1 MPSSAVCK
9 TSIAGSGVALC
20 LFAEHSVL
28 TLQILVAV
36 MGLGMAA
43 IYATGLLW
51 SEKYIVVTNKIGSAF
66 ALFAMAGPDIF
77 PIIVGSYIED
87 SPMFLMYTVLA
98 TILGCTLIFALA
110 AIVGRGILKEKSKA
124 NTNGEVEIN
133 TAPLGEGTVTA
144 ENKC

>member
-1 MPSSAVCK
+1 MPSSC
-9 TSIAGSGVALC
+9 IPCAGSGVALC
-20 LFAEHSVL
+20 LFAEHSL
-28 TLQILVAV
+28 LALQVMVAV

-51 SEKYIVVTNKIGSAF
+51 SVKYIVVTNKIGSAF

-87 SPMFLMYTVLA
+87 SPMFLIYMVLA

-110 AIVGRGILKEKSKA
+110 ALVGKGILEEKAKA
-124 NTNGEVEIN
+124 NTRELEIHSSSPEKGEVL
-133 TAPLGEGTVTA
+133 AD
-144 ENKC
+144 NKC

>member
-1 MPSSAVCK
+1 MLA
-9 TSIAGSGVALC
+9 
-20 LFAEHSVL
+20 
-28 TLQILVAV
+28 LQILVAV

-77 PIIVGSYIED
+77 PILVGSYIDEN
-87 SPMFLMYTVLA
+87 PMFLMYTVIA
-98 TILGCTLIFALA
+98 TVLGCTLIFALA
-110 AIVGRGILKEKSKA
+110 ALVGRGLLDEKAKA
-124 NTNGEVEIN
+124 LAELQ
-133 TAPLGEGTVTA
+133 PEGTAMV

>member
-1 MPSSAVCK
+1 MPSSC
-9 TSIAGSGVALC
+9 IPCAGSGVALC
-20 LFAEHSVL
+20 LFAEHSL
-28 TLQILVAV
+28 LALQVMVAV

-87 SPMFLMYTVLA
+87 SPMFLIYMVLA

-110 AIVGRGILKEKSKA
+110 ALVGKGILEEKGKA
-124 NTNGEVEIN
+124 NTRELEIRSSSPEKGEVL
-133 TAPLGEGTVTA
+133 AD
-144 ENKC
+144 NKC

>member
-1 MPSSAVCK
+1 
-9 TSIAGSGVALC
+9 
-20 LFAEHSVL
+20 
-28 TLQILVAV
+28 

-87 SPMFLMYTVLA
+87 SPMFLMYTTLA
-98 TILGCTLIFALA
+98 TILGCTIIFALA
-110 AIVGRGILKEKSKA
+110 ALVGRGILEEKQGTLETQRSSQ
-124 NTNGEVEIN
+124 
-133 TAPLGEGTVTA
+133 EGTHMA
-144 ENKC
+144 ENEC

>member
-1 MPSSAVCK
+1 MLSSCIP
-9 TSIAGSGVALC
+9 IAGSGVALC

-51 SEKYIVVTNKIGSAF
+51 SEKYIVVTNKIGAAF
-66 ALFAMAGPDIF
+66 ALFAMAGPDFF

-110 AIVGRGILKEKSKA
+110 ALVGRGILEEKSRA
-124 NTNGEVEIN
+124 NTGELEI
-133 TAPLGEGTVTA
+133 PPSSIEEGTILA

>member
-1 MPSSAVCK
+1 MSHCL
-9 TSIAGSGVALC
+9 SISGSGVALI
-20 LFAEHSVL
+20 LYAEHSVL
-28 TLQILVAV
+28 VLQILVAV

-87 SPMFLMYTVLA
+87 SPMFLMYTTLA
-98 TILGCTLIFALA
+98 TILGCTIIFALA
-110 AIVGRGILKEKSKA
+110 ALVGRGILEEKQGTLESQRSSQ
-124 NTNGEVEIN
+124 
-133 TAPLGEGTVTA
+133 EGTHMA
-144 ENKC
+144 ENVC

>member
-1 MPSSAVCK
+1 
-9 TSIAGSGVALC
+9 
-20 LFAEHSVL
+20 
-28 TLQILVAV
+28 

-87 SPMFLMYTVLA
+87 SPMFLMYTTLA
-98 TILGCTLIFALA
+98 TILGCTIIFALA
-110 AIVGRGILKEKSKA
+110 ALVGRGILKEKQGTLETHPSLSSP
-124 NTNGEVEIN
+124 GPE
-133 TAPLGEGTVTA
+133 EGTHMA